1 MVYSIWAFNAC
12 DLGGLQCH
20 NVAQRRTNNHSVIN
34 SLQKSDFGF
43 LRAIHRAGVKAM
55 SLRNKVVVFAL
66 AVMAVV
72 GGLSLALN
80 SVKHASIL
88 VASAVW
94 GS

>member
-1 MVYSIWAFNAC
+1 
-12 DLGGLQCH
+12 
-20 NVAQRRTNNHSVIN
+20 
-34 SLQKSDFGF
+34 
-43 LRAIHRAGVKAM
+43 M

-66 AVMAVV
+66 ATVAVM
-72 GGLSLALN
+72 GGLSFALN

>member
-1 MVYSIWAFNAC
+1 MTLVPCVQYIGQEF
-12 DLGGLQCH
+12 
-20 NVAQRRTNNHSVIN
+20 
-34 SLQKSDFGF
+34 
-43 LRAIHRAGVKAM
+43 KAM